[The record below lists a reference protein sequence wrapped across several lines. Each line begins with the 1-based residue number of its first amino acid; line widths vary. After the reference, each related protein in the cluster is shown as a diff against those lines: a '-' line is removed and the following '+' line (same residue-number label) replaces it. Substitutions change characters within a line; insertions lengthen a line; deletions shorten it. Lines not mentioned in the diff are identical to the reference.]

1 MSTGPSRPDYRWQR
15 PQFFSNPI
23 VRWSVPI
30 LGAAYVIWAISTLS
44 INWTRVS
51 EGLPRAARIFGGA
64 WPPDFSR
71 SNLIITGFTESIQ
84 IALLATALG
93 LLISVPIALL
103 AANNIMPRGLH
114 WVGRSIIILARSFH
128 PVIITIIILARSFH
142 PVIVAIIFVKAVG
155 FGPFAGVLTLM
166 VYSLGFV
173 GKLLAEAIEEI
184 DQGQVEA
191 MRATGGGFFKVLFYA
206 VFPQILP
213 RQTGLS
219 IYQLDSNLRASAV
232 VGVVGAGG
240 IGGTLM
246 SAFQRFDY
254 DFALAILLL
263 IIAIILVSEGISG
276 RLRSNLS

>member
-1 MSTGPSRPDYRWQR
+1 MQRTGKTGQDYQWKR
-15 PQFFSNPI
+15 PQFFENPI
-23 VRWSVPI
+23 VRWAVPI
-30 LGAAYVIWAISTLS
+30 VSLVYLFWASSTLEIS
-44 INWTRVS
+44 WARVS
-51 EGLPRAARIFGGA
+51 AGIPRAARIFGNA

-71 SNLIITGFTESIQ
+71 QNLIISGFLESIQ
-84 IALLATALG
+84 IALLASALG
-93 LLISVPIALL
+93 LLISIPIALL
-103 AANNIMPRGLH
+103 AARNIMPHGLH
-114 WVGRSIIILARSFH
+114 WIGR
-128 PVIITIIILARSFH
+128 TIIMIARSFH

-184 DQGQVEA
+184 DPGQVEA
-191 MRATGGGFFKVLFYA
+191 MKATGAGTIRVLMYA
-206 VFPQILP
+206 VLPQIMP
-213 RQTGLS
+213 RQVGLS

-246 SAFQRFDY
+246 NAFRRFDY

-263 IIAIILVSEGISG
+263 IIAIILVSEAVSG
-276 RLRSNLS
+276 RLRSSVS